1 MERITDHPVLEP
13 EEKKKLRF
21 TFEGKSLEALGD
33 EVISSALFASGI
45 KIFSY
50 HKKDGSPQGIF
61 CANGQCAQC
70 AVVADGLPVK
80 ACVTKVREGMTVA
93 RLNGLPK
100 MPSATG
106 PAMSEQDA
114 GAGGA
119 EKNGAPRFPGQKGET
134 CAQELGRVEE
144 IEVDALIVGG
154 GPAGLAAAAELGKL
168 DVSTLIIDDKHK
180 LGGKLVLQ
188 THKFFGSVE
197 DCFAGTRGIDI
208 ADKLEDQ
215 LKAYPSVK
223 VWVNAACVAVFSDR
237 RVGVVYNGGYY
248 LVKPKAFIS
257 ATGARE
263 KTLAFEGNTLPGV
276 YGAGAFQTLVNRDLV
291 RPSKNLFIVGGGNVG
306 LIAAYHALQAGIK
319 VAGLIEAMDHCG
331 GYKVHLDKIKR
342 LGVPVYTSH
351 TVVRAGGTTGLE
363 TVTVAQ
369 VDKNFKPL
377 EGTEKTFAADTLLVA
392 VGLNSVSEFHGQAV
406 AFGMNAF
413 VCGDAEEIAEASA
426 AMFSGR
432 ITAHKV
438 LKSLGVMTG
447 PVPDFWFERL
457 QTLKS
462 RPGKTHE
469 SAVREHDKAVYP
481 VLHCRQEIPCDP
493 CATVCPKKSIKI
505 PKSNMMA
512 VPKFEGDC
520 IGCYKCLLIC
530 PGLAVT
536 IVDKRKDPKHPTVAL
551 PFEIGRGLV
560 KKGDTVTLTDYE
572 GAGLEKAQVTD
583 VKDFKAENTL
593 IVIAKTT
600 SAVADRAAGL
610 KLYEPQ
616 KPEKTGGGFSAMP
629 DSAIICRCERISLGE
644 IRKAI
649 RAGVRDLNQLKAVTR
664 AGMGACGAKTCASL
678 IAGIYKSEGVDL
690 KEVTALSQRP
700 LFMEVPLGAFSNIT
714 CRTEEEEKASWSG
727 F

>member
-1 MERITDHPVLEP
+1 MERIIQHPVLET

-21 TFEGKSLEALGD
+21 TFEGRELEALEG

-50 HKKDGSPQGIF
+50 HKKDRSPQGIF

-70 AVVADGLPVK
+70 TVIADGLPVK
-80 ACVTKVREGMTVA
+80 ACVTKVKEGMKVA
-93 RLNGLPK
+93 ALSGLPK
-100 MPSATG
+100 MPRA
-106 PAMSEQDA
+106 ACVIE
-114 GAGGA
+114 
-119 EKNGAPRFPGQKGET
+119 F
-134 CAQELGRVEE
+134 GRVEE
-144 IEVDALIVGG
+144 IEVDALIAGG
-154 GPAGLAAAAELGKL
+154 GPSGLAAAAELGKL
-168 DVSTLIIDDKHK
+168 NISTLVIDDKHK

-223 VWVNAACVAVFSDR
+223 VWVNASCVAVFSDKR
-237 RVGVVYNGGYY
+237 AGVVYDGVYY
-248 LVKPKAFIS
+248 LIKPKAFIS

-291 RPSKNLFIVGGGNVG
+291 RPSRNLFIVGGGNVG

-319 VAGLIEAMDHCG
+319 VAGLIEAADSCG

-342 LGVPVYTSH
+342 LGVPVYTRH
-351 TVVRAGGTTGLE
+351 TVVGAGGKNELE
-363 TVTVAQ
+363 SVTVAQ
-369 VDKNFKPL
+369 VDENFKPL
-377 EGTEKTFAADTLLVA
+377 KGTEKTFAADTLLVA
-392 VGLNSVSEFHGQAV
+392 VGLNSVNEFHSQAL

-447 PVPDFWFERL
+447 PVPQFWFERL

-462 RPGKTHE
+462 RPGKTHK
-469 SAVREHDKAVYP
+469 SAAKDHDKAVYP

-505 PKSNMMA
+505 PKTSMMD
-512 VPKFEGDC
+512 VPKFDGDC

-536 IVDKRKDPKHPTVAL
+536 LVDKRKDQKNPTVAL

-560 KKGDTVTLTDYE
+560 KKGDAIKLTDCE
-572 GAGLEKAQVTD
+572 GAELGDAQVVD

-593 IVIAKTT
+593 IIIARTT
-600 SAVADRAAGL
+600 AGIADVAAGL
-610 KLYEPQ
+610 KLYQPQ
-616 KPEKTGGGFSAMP
+616 QPEKTAAGFSAMS
-629 DSAIICRCERISLGE
+629 DDAIICRCERVTLGE

-649 RAGVRDLNQLKAVTR
+649 RSGIRDLNQLKAVTR
-664 AGMGACGAKTCASL
+664 AGMGACGSKTCASL

-700 LFMEVPLGAFSNIT
+700 LFVEVPLGTFSNSK
-714 CRTEEEEKASWSG
+714 CRTAEEEQASWSG